1 MLMSNFILDNLYILQ
16 ILGAIAYLVG
26 TLLLAY
32 SIEPY
37 NPIYGKTHHIPV
49 KISQNRFR
57 WGIGCNF
64 IGFLFLVGS
73 LAIDK
78 LLD

>member
-1 MLMSNFILDNLYILQ
+1 MLNSILNNLYIFQ
-16 ILGAIAYLVG
+16 ILGAIAYLIG

-37 NPIYGKTHHIPV
+37 NPDYEKTHYMPM
-49 KISQNRFR
+49 KINQNKFR
-57 WGIGCNF
+57 WGISCNF

-73 LAIDK
+73 LIIDRF
-78 LLD
+78 

>member
-1 MLMSNFILDNLYILQ
+1 MLSFILADLYILQ
-16 ILGAIAYLVG
+16 ILGAIAYLIG

-37 NPIYGKTHHIPV
+37 NPDYGKSHYMPM
-49 KISQNRFR
+49 KINQNKFR

-73 LAIDK
+73 LTIEK
-78 LLD
+78 FLN